1 MLLLILSVKLFP
13 QDKPVVES
21 YLDGAMISGI
31 TGDEKDLWV
40 STYGRGIYR
49 YSISENK
56 WTNFS
61 TSKGNLQQDFFYCIT
76 FNKDFVWAGSSDGLF
91 TYDRK
96 NDVWR
101 KRKFGLGGEL
111 GNWIRSICYDKYAD
125 VVWIGRFK
133 YLTKFDITKNR
144 FTDHDLTIN
153 GDVKTNNI
161 KSIKLD
167 GDSLVWFGTEAGIHK
182 FNKAKDI
189 EDKSG
194 LEFYSSR
201 NDYFNGDGDVVS
213 IADVIFEKNNIWF
226 GLDEFITEQKPN
238 FNIGG
243 LYRFNRRALWDR
255 LDRTYGLAANGIFC
269 LEKTG
274 NLIWASLYQFDKKS
288 KEQLGEG
295 IALIN
300 KNNLSVKMI
309 SKDELELRSDKILCM
324 YFDGENM
331 WLGSETGLLKVKIT
345 NQLASFKTKPLKKN

>member
-1 MLLLILSVKLFP
+1 MQKISLIIIVLLVSNIFS
-13 QDKPVVES
+13 QEKPVVNSFLE
-21 YLDGAMISGI
+21 GAMISGI
-31 TGDEKDLWV
+31 AGSNDEMWV
-40 STYGRGIYR
+40 STYGRGIFL
-49 YSISENK
+49 YSRKEDK

-61 TSKGNLQQDFFYCIT
+61 TTSGNLQQDFFYCIT

-96 NDVWR
+96 NNAWR

-111 GNWIRSICYDKYAD
+111 GNWIRAICYDKYSNT
-125 VVWIGRFK
+125 VWIGRFK
-133 YLTKFDITKNR
+133 YLTRFDVAKQR
-144 FTDHDLTIN
+144 FSDHDLTID

-182 FNKAKDI
+182 YNKSKDI
-189 EDKSG
+189 EDKSAF
-194 LEFYSSR
+194 EFYSSK

-213 IADVIFEKNNIWF
+213 IADLIFEKNNVWF
-226 GLDEFITEQKPN
+226 GLDEFITDQRPN

-243 LYRFNRRALWDR
+243 LYRFDRRAMWER

-274 NLIWASLYQFDKKS
+274 NLIWASLYQFDRKS

-300 KNNLSVKMI
+300 RNNLKVTMI
-309 SKDELELRSDKILCM
+309 SKDDLELHSDKILCM
-324 YFDGENM
+324 YFDGGNM
-331 WLGSETGLLKVKIT
+331 WFGTETGLLNVRIT
-345 NQLASFKTKPLKKN
+345 NQLASFKK